1 MLDMSG
7 GADDLPLGYLLY
19 RVTNALRGEVTA
31 TVLEPL
37 GLSFPQYI
45 CMRMLS
51 RAPGRSNA
59 EVARSI
65 GVSPQAMNIVLRSL
79 QERALVERPAAMAAG
94 RSQPAQ
100 LTASGREMLART
112 DAGVRAAERRLMT
125 DLTEQQRRDFR
136 TILRTLGSD

>member
-37 GLSFPQYI
+37 ELSFPQYI

-51 RAPGRSNA
+51 RSPGRSNA

-79 QERALVERPAAMAAG
+79 QDRALVERPAAMAAG

-100 LTASGREMLART
+100 LTASGRQMLART
-112 DAGVRAAERRLMT
+112 DAGVRAAERRLMA

-136 TILRTLGSD
+136 TILRTLGAD